1 MKYFQINTYKFK
13 NNISLFLIIFL
24 ISSCSSMDMDS
35 LKFWEDGEVDLEEP
49 KKLENFSSNYAISNN
64 WKISS
69 NNGENILGNFIP
81 SFNAN
86 NLFIADSSGVVSSIN
101 SLSGQINW
109 EIQST
114 FLSSGVASG
123 FGVLVVSDVDGNVI
137 AYNQDDGSVLWS
149 SNVKAEVLAP
159 AAIDAKFVIIK
170 TGSGE
175 LLALDKNSGELKWS
189 YRSKLP
195 NLTIRGSSSPVI
207 VDGQIFVS
215 FDNGRLGVFELD
227 SGFPIWDGAISY
239 ASGPSELE
247 SLVDSDSS
255 PVVEGGLVYTAN
267 YQGNLNIF
275 DLAQKRSVWTSESS
289 SFFSPIIIKGV
300 LAIIEADSSIKTFS
314 MKSLQPSWSSS
325 EYLNREVANASTFKG
340 KLIIGDFEG
349 YVHIIDP
356 LNGST
361 IGRKK
366 ISKKPIK
373 TIISRSNN
381 FYAIDEGFN
390 IFSLS
395 L

>member
-1 MKYFQINTYKFK
+1 MENLKRNIYQLK
-13 NNISLFLIIFL
+13 NNISLFLIVIFL
-24 ISSCSSMDMDS
+24 SSCSSMES
-35 LKFWEDGEVDLEEP
+35 LKFWENGEVDIDEP
-49 KKLENFSSNYAISNN
+49 KKLEKFSSKYSVKTN
-64 WKISS
+64 WKISF
-69 NNGENILGNFIP
+69 NNAENTLGNFVP
-81 SFNAN
+81 SFNASN
-86 NLFIADSSGVVSSIN
+86 IFFADSSGIISSID
-101 SLSGQINW
+101 SESGQINW
-109 EIQST
+109 EIQSN
-114 FLSSGVASG
+114 FLSSGVSSG
-123 FGVLVVSDVDGNVI
+123 FGILVVSDVDGNVI
-137 AYNQDDGSVLWS
+137 AHNQDDGSVLWS
-149 SNVKAEVLAP
+149 SNVKAEVLSA

-207 VDGQIFVS
+207 VDNQIFVS

-255 PVVEGGLVYTAN
+255 PVVEGGLVYTVN

-289 SFFSPIIIKGV
+289 SFFSPLIIKGV
-300 LAIIEADSSIKTFS
+300 LAIVEADSSIKTFS
-314 MKSLQPSWSSS
+314 MKNLQPSWSSS
-325 EYLNREVANASTFKG
+325 EYLNRELSNASSFKG
-340 KLIIGDFEG
+340 KLIVGDFEG
-349 YVHIIDP
+349 YIHIIDP

-361 IGRKK
+361 IGRTKV
-366 ISKKPIK
+366 SKKPIK

>member
-1 MKYFQINTYKFK
+1 MNTYKFK
-13 NNISLFLIIFL
+13 NNICLFLTIF
-24 ISSCSSMDMDS
+24 IMSSCSSMDIGS
-35 LKFWEDGEVDLEEP
+35 LKFWENGEVDLEEP
-49 KKLENFSSNYAISNN
+49 KKLEDFSSDYVISNN

-101 SLSGQINW
+101 SLSGEVNW
-109 EIQST
+109 EIRSN
-114 FLSSGVASG
+114 FLSSGVTSG
-123 FGVLVVSDVDGNVI
+123 FGILVVSDLDGNVI
-137 AYNQDDGSVLWS
+137 AHNQDDGSILWS

-207 VDGQIFVS
+207 VDDQIFVS

-255 PVVEGGLVYTAN
+255 PVVENGLVYTSN
-267 YQGNLNIF
+267 YQGHLNIF
-275 DLAQKRSVWTSESS
+275 DLAQKRSVWSSESS
-289 SFFSPIIIKGV
+289 SFFSPVIIKGV
-300 LAIIEADSSIKTFS
+300 LAIIETDSSIKTFS
-314 MKSLQPSWSSS
+314 MKSLQPSWSSG
-325 EYLNREVANASTFKG
+325 EYLNREVSNASSFKG
-340 KLIIGDFEG
+340 KLIVGDFEG
-349 YVHIIDP
+349 YIHIIDP

-366 ISKKPIK
+366 ISRKPIK

-390 IFSLS
+390 MFSLS

>member
-1 MKYFQINTYKFK
+1 
-13 NNISLFLIIFL
+13 
-24 ISSCSSMDMDS
+24 MDIGS
-35 LKFWEDGEVDLEEP
+35 LKFWENGEVDLEEP
-49 KKLENFSSNYAISNN
+49 KKLEDFSSDYVISTN

-69 NNGENILGNFIP
+69 NNGENTLGNFIP

-86 NLFIADSSGVVSSIN
+86 NLFIADSAGVILSIN
-101 SLSGQINW
+101 SLSGEVNW
-109 EIQST
+109 EIQSN
-114 FLSSGVASG
+114 FLSSGIASG

-137 AYNQDDGSVLWS
+137 AHNQDDGSILWS

-207 VDGQIFVS
+207 VDNQIFVS

-227 SGFPIWDGAISY
+227 SGFPVWDGAISY

-255 PVVEGGLVYTAN
+255 PVVEGGLVYTSN

-289 SFFSPIIIKGV
+289 SFFSPII
-300 LAIIEADSSIKTFS
+300 
-314 MKSLQPSWSSS
+314 
-325 EYLNREVANASTFKG
+325 
-340 KLIIGDFEG
+340 
-349 YVHIIDP
+349 
-356 LNGST
+356 
-361 IGRKK
+361 
-366 ISKKPIK
+366 
-373 TIISRSNN
+373 
-381 FYAIDEGFN
+381 
-390 IFSLS
+390 LS
-395 L
+395 LIHI

>member
-1 MKYFQINTYKFK
+1 MNTCKFK
-13 NNISLFLIIFL
+13 NNICLFLTIFFM
-24 ISSCSSMDMDS
+24 SSCSSMDIGS
-35 LKFWEDGEVDLEEP
+35 LKFWENGEVDLEEP
-49 KKLENFSSNYAISNN
+49 KKLEDFSSDYVISTN

-69 NNGENILGNFIP
+69 NNGENTLGNFIP

-86 NLFIADSSGVVSSIN
+86 NLFIADSAGVILSIN
-101 SLSGQINW
+101 SLSGEVNW
-109 EIQST
+109 EIQSN
-114 FLSSGVASG
+114 FLSSGIASG

-137 AYNQDDGSVLWS
+137 AHNQDDGSILWS

-207 VDGQIFVS
+207 VDNQIFVS

-227 SGFPIWDGAISY
+227 SGFPVWDGAISY

-255 PVVEGGLVYTAN
+255 PVVEGGLVYTSN

-325 EYLNREVANASTFKG
+325 EYLNREVSNASGFKG
-340 KLIIGDFEG
+340 KLIVGDFEG
-349 YVHIIDP
+349 YIHIIDP